1 MTVHCERASQ
11 VISRVTKAKEEK
23 KLGWGELETKYRFE
37 INSLLYV
44 ACCGKYSRHEGA
56 EIFMCSLTVKGL
68 PIYVS

>member
-1 MTVHCERASQ
+1 M
-11 VISRVTKAKEEK
+11 
-23 KLGWGELETKYRFE
+23 GWGELETKYRFE

-44 ACCGKYSRHEGA
+44 AFCGKYSRHEGA